1 MSHCLPS
8 LIAILFFIWILPL
21 GFFIKPSQEK
31 MACNGQRAICLCTH
45 TKAKVKNNPIAGFGL
60 KASSEHN
67 KEANASSGG
76 AGHYY
81 VAHQLSIMD
90 IFNKYPFT
98 QTTLLVARNPFLN
111 SIEHIPKA

>member
-1 MSHCLPS
+1 MLPRIS
-8 LIAILFFIWILPL
+8 ALIAILFFIWILPL

-60 KASSEHN
+60 KASSENN
-67 KEANASSGG
+67 KESNASGGG

-81 VAHQLSIMD
+81 VIAQLSVMD
-90 IFNKYPFT
+90 ILNRYPFT
-98 QTTLLVARNPFLN
+98 QLTLLVDHNPFLK